1 MMNITRYNEGQ
12 AVAGASFLHRFLL
25 YDFQF
30 LHQILYMSEVGI
42 VLEPANELGA
52 LFRSNAVDAGKL
64 IIKHAEPCGFYQFLD
79 RIAFNELFGDITSTQ
94 RDVQCIEQMTPICIS
109 AFADAFQHIAYTLLS
124 ESFPGRD
131 DIGMIGKMI
140 KVCILTDQAFVYQL
154 PDGLFRNTFYVQ
166 TFLAHESRELLQLLR
181 RTLRVGT
188 MQCFR
193 TAFAFSNDSFS
204 MTDRTHFRNF
214 KNTK

>member
-1 MMNITRYNEGQ
+1 
-12 AVAGASFLHRFLL
+12 
-25 YDFQF
+25 
-30 LHQILYMSEVGI
+30 MSEVVVI
-42 VLEPANELGA
+42 FEPGDEFGTF
-52 LFRSNAVDAGKL
+52 FRTNAVDAGKL
-64 IIKHAEPCGFYQFLD
+64 IIKHTEPCGFYQFLD

-109 AFADAFQHIAYTLLS
+109 AFAYAFQHIAYTLLS

-140 KVCILTDQAFVYQL
+140 KVCIFTDQAFVYQL

-166 TFLAHESRELLQLLR
+166 TFLAYESRELLQLLR
-181 RTLRVGT
+181 RALRIGT

-193 TAFAFSNDSFS
+193 TAFAFSNDGFS
-204 MTDRTHFRNF
+204 MADRTHFRNF
-214 KNTK
+214 KNTQ